1 MNKGTALGGAAF
13 VLAAGLVLQ
22 QLVTPSEPA
31 PEVPAPAAD
40 TSALIAKVQDL
51 EARLAKLEGAAEEP
65 RPASSALS
73 DDDPAHASAKT
84 QATTPTDPAQP
95 RASAGARAMAG
106 TGLGAPTS
114 NEAQPVV
121 TQTVL
126 AAVDERINEAVD
138 EKLEEIKQK
147 WNKKPQL
154 ETVAKLLELD
164 ERQQRVVEEEVR
176 EGQKKIRS
184 ILEQP
189 TANGTSLLEEL
200 VEVMARG
207 QSPEAGALWGKWLG
221 RLQTEKVPGTDLTY
235 AARLE
240 QTKAEVREGF
250 RRVMSPEQY
259 TEFEEWAF
267 DPTEVEGISESP
279 WNDFGQRVA
288 ARAAELAQQ
297 RQE

>member
-1 MNKGTALGGAAF
+1 
-13 VLAAGLVLQ
+13 
-22 QLVTPSEPA
+22 VTKS
-31 PEVPAPAAD
+31 
-40 TSALIAKVQDL
+40 
-51 EARLAKLEGAAEEP
+51 
-65 RPASSALS
+65 
-73 DDDPAHASAKT
+73 
-84 QATTPTDPAQP
+84 
-95 RASAGARAMAG
+95 
-106 TGLGAPTS
+106 
-114 NEAQPVV
+114 
-121 TQTVL
+121 VL

-154 ETVAKLLELD
+154 KTVAKLLELD
-164 ERQQRVVEEEVR
+164 ERQERVIEEQVR
-176 EGQKKIRS
+176 EGQNQIRS
-184 ILEQP
+184 ILAQP
-189 TANGTSLLEEL
+189 TAQGTSLLDEL

-207 QSPEAGALWGKWLG
+207 QTPAAGALWGKWLG

-240 QTKAEVREGF
+240 QTKAAVRASF
-250 RRVMSPEQY
+250 RQVMSPEQY

-279 WNDFGQRVA
+279 WSDFGERVA